1 MPLPPNSKYLV
12 DTLQALPLLDGRFE
26 GMRIVN
32 VNSIGDERR
41 GCFSLVFWAND
52 LDTGKPVALKFFDP
66 QRTGDT
72 YRIAAFRREHEILQQ
87 LLGSPNCLQLESGL
101 NTYQLP
107 IPTPTGLIV
116 TLPCEYFAIEWVPE
130 EIDDYFLRQQNF
142 SVIDRLYLYCD
153 IVKSVSALHAREV
166 FHRDLKADNIRSDA
180 RDGVRTAVPIDMG
193 TAARYESA
201 MIESSYAAQVG
212 ALGYASPE
220 AQCGLAGNRKVARLT
235 DYYALGCM
243 LFELFN
249 QDYFFHALRRRNG
262 NYDLL
267 LAAMRALVDSSG
279 DQARQ
284 LASWNQAMDRLANT
298 VLPVPIAG
306 PGSDVPPGVAP
317 ILNEVLAAVTHT
329 DLRSRPKSLEWVRSK
344 IGSAIRALQNERD
357 YQRRL
362 AHTREMRRRR
372 VERARQREARLLQH
386 PNHVQGLPC

>member
-220 AQCGLAGNRKVARLT
+220 AQCGLAGNR
-235 DYYALGCM
+235 
-243 LFELFN
+243 
-249 QDYFFHALRRRNG
+249 
-262 NYDLL
+262 
-267 LAAMRALVDSSG
+267 
-279 DQARQ
+279 
-284 LASWNQAMDRLANT
+284 
-298 VLPVPIAG
+298 
-306 PGSDVPPGVAP
+306 
-317 ILNEVLAAVTHT
+317 
-329 DLRSRPKSLEWVRSK
+329 
-344 IGSAIRALQNERD
+344 
-357 YQRRL
+357 
-362 AHTREMRRRR
+362 
-372 VERARQREARLLQH
+372 
-386 PNHVQGLPC
+386 